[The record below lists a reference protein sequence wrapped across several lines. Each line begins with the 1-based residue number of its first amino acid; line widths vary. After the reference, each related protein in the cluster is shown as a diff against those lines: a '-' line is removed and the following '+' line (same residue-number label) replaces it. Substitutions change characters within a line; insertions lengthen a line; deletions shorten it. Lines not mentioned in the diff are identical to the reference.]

1 MADLFRPPSFPKLIS
16 WTESEDPGI
25 KYFSG
30 TATYKTTFKIDSL
43 PEKSSRLWLDL
54 GDVKNIAQVRV
65 NSTDLGTLWKPPF
78 RADITNAIKPGTNTL
93 EVRVTNTWKNR
104 LVGDEK
110 LHPDPGLKYAEGKT
124 ANRIVP
130 VLSIPNWVKA
140 GGKSPA
146 GRSTFVLTRYY
157 RENEPLLDSGLL
169 GPVTLQRETEIAV
182 KP

>member
-1 MADLFRPPSFPKLIS
+1 VPTLS
-16 WTESEDPGI
+16 
-25 KYFSG
+25 
-30 TATYKTTFKIDSL
+30 
-43 PEKSSRLWLDL
+43 KSASP
-54 GDVKNIAQVRV
+54 
-65 NSTDLGTLWKPPF
+65 TP
-78 RADITNAIKPGTNTL
+78 
-93 EVRVTNTWKNR
+93 KNR

-130 VLSIPNWVKA
+130 VTSIPDWVKA

-157 RENEPLLDSGLL
+157 RGNEPLLDSGLL
-169 GPVTLQRETEIAV
+169 ARDAAKGTEIAV